1 MADKTLNIRIKSKY
15 DTLANWTANKSKVL
29 LAGEVGFCYVPAL
42 TSGTTT
48 TAPTVLFKV
57 GDGTT
62 TWENLPWGAGLG
74 ADVPA
79 WAKAPA
85 KPSYT
90 LDEIGANPDTNYVI
104 FDCGS
109 STVNI

>member
-1 MADKTLNIRIKSKY
+1 MVQKEFNTRIKLKY
-15 DTLANWTANKSKVL
+15 DTLDKWLKNTSVVL
-29 LAGEVGFCYVPAL
+29 LKGEIGLCYVPAI

-62 TWENLPWGAGLG
+62 TWEKLPWGAGLG

-90 LDEIGANPDTNYVI
+90 LDEIGANPDINYVI

-109 STVNI
+109 STINI